1 MRRAPFSDGIISAKD
16 DARPK
21 SSKELAEFAPYWDVG
36 YDQTAY
42 FLEWIGDV
50 RFGRSSCPDIL
61 AIHQT

>member
-1 MRRAPFSDGIISAKD
+1 MMRRAPFSDGIISAKD

-50 RFGRSSCPDIL
+50 RLRL
-61 AIHQT
+61 